1 MLSDARRIVVKVGSS
16 SLTSIKGGISEES
29 LTALADALA
38 AKRNSG
44 TEIILVS
51 SGAIA
56 AGLAPLASPSGHG
69 TWLRSRPRP
78 AWARDCSWPVT
89 PRRSVPMA

>member
-1 MLSDARRIVVKVGSS
+1 MTSSAATAVPASGVADRSVLSGARRIVVKVGSS

-44 TEIILVS
+44 TEIILVLS
-51 SGAIA
+51 LINI
-56 AGLAPLASPSGHG
+56 
-69 TWLRSRPRP
+69 
-78 AWARDCSWPVT
+78 
-89 PRRSVPMA
+89 